1 MFTTDKGI
9 SYEHFTPLYQ
19 NLAQIIRLN
28 VFPTQNA
35 GKLMSFVEMKLMY
48 KLAFKKIDFN
58 LPYMIMTKMISAAK
72 LGYMPYGL
80 LLTQVFEHFLFD
92 INIPPFFYVKNTIL
106 DKAHRDPLPL
116 PELHVMNVPTLS
128 APLPTSVPAE
138 FAANV
143 AVPAVE
149 SVTTAIPTSTVS
161 HGQLTAYFSVPVK
174 LSSKVELENGFKVLK
189 AKFDHFLK
197 YMDFY

>member
-1 MFTTDKGI
+1 M
-9 SYEHFTPLYQ
+9 
-19 NLAQIIRLN
+19 
-28 VFPTQNA
+28 
-35 GKLMSFVEMKLMY
+35 
-48 KLAFKKIDFN
+48 
-58 LPYMIMTKMISAAK
+58 
-72 LGYMPYGL
+72 
-80 LLTQVFEHFLFD
+80 
-92 INIPPFFYVKNTIL
+92 KNTIL

-116 PELHVMNVPTLS
+116 PELQVMNVPTLS

-174 LSSKVELENGFKVLK
+174 LYFKVRLMSLK
-189 AKFDHFLK
+189 MGLRF
-197 YMDFY
+197 